1 MSSTI
6 QAQSLKDPEIA
17 ELFSK
22 EDPEKRFTDLRKVGR
37 GGFGAVFFARD
48 VHTNDVVAIK
58 RIPYSGRKA
67 MKRWQGIIKEVRCL
81 RKLKHPNIVEYKGC
95 YLREHR
101 AWLVME
107 YCSGSVVDLLKVH
120 KKPLQEMEIAAI
132 IHGALH
138 GLAYLHSRA
147 MIHRDIKAGNI
158 LLTPEGQVKLAD
170 FGFASMASSAKSFV
184 GTPYWMAPEI
194 ILSKNEEQYDSKVDV
209 WSLGITCIQIA
220 ERKPPLFDM
229 NVRRALY
236 LITRNKPPTLQSN
249 EWSSSFRN
257 FVESCLQKNPKDR
270 PTSKELLKHP
280 FLLRERPTAVVTD
293 LLQRA
298 KEEKK
303 RVLENLRN
311 EKTKKVLSQEAHKG
325 PAAEAQE
332 EKDQD
337 NGVGQTGAVHN
348 IGSHQSIPRV
358 SSRTRSQSSRV
369 NILPDA
375 SDNKNELDV
384 MEGIHTIVSNN
395 TAIHSK
401 PVTREM
407 PEREQESQ
415 LREQMSGCK
424 RMTQQHQKQLMNLE
438 KKLKA
443 KMDEHRLRLEKD
455 LETQRNTF
463 AAKMKK
469 LIKKHEAAVEKQ
481 AKVMS
486 NEAKKF
492 QQRIQAEQKKELNSL
507 LKTQKRE
514 YKLRKEQLKEELNE
528 NKSTP
533 RKEKQEWLSKQ
544 KENIQHFQEE
554 EKTNLLQRQR
564 RYLELQCRRFERKL
578 LLGCHNLEQDLVR
591 EELNK
596 RQAQKDLEHAML
608 LRQHEST
615 QELEF
620 RHLKTVQKMRCEL
633 MSLQHQTELTD
644 QLEDNKW
651 RELEL
656 RWKHVMQVQQQ
667 PQSLKRHLDEAQEA
681 ECQALKTQLQQE
693 LELLTELQ
701 SKIKMQ
707 VEAQHAQELRELE
720 ERVSLRKALLKQ
732 QMDEEILTFQNE
744 CTERI
749 RSLLECRA
757 KEMKAF
763 NSESEGLG
771 FRNVLSNLAPEA
783 FSHSSP
789 GDPHRGHPIGGL
801 SQAWGHPVQDLA
813 CMYKLFSRVPNGLK
827 TMCVCVSSCLREQ
840 GKALVSEEG
849 NRKNPIDYI
858 QVTWNIFSTATPGPL
873 SLSLFIDD
881 KLKKGVK
888 GTECGCQLTSELE
901 GMFRDMSISSI
912 TMDEFRQHLQTTGV
926 SLGGVDLT
934 IRVLMTGYWPTP
946 SATPKCNIP
955 PAPRHAFEIF
965 RRFYLAKR
973 SGR

>member
-22 EDPEKRFTDLRKVGR
+22 EDPEKRFTNLIKVGQ

-48 VHTNDVVAIK
+48 VHTNNVVAIK
-58 RIPYSGRKA
+58 KIPYSGKLA
-67 MKRWQGIIKEVRCL
+67 MQRWQGIIKEVRLL
-81 RKLKHPNIVEYKGC
+81 RTLKHPNIVIYKGC
-95 YLREHR
+95 YLREQR

-107 YCSGSVVDLLKVH
+107 YCAGSVSDLLEFH
-120 KKPLQEMEIAAI
+120 KMPLQEMEIAAI
-132 IHGALH
+132 IHGALQ

-147 MIHRDIKAGNI
+147 MIHRDIKARNI

-170 FGFASMASSAKSFV
+170 FGFASMASPAKSFV
-184 GTPYWMAPEI
+184 GTPHWMAPEI
-194 ILSKNEEQYDSKVDV
+194 ILGRNEEQYDSKVDV
-209 WSLGITCIQIA
+209 WSLGITCIEIA
-220 ERKPPLFDM
+220 EREPPLFAL
-229 NVRRALY
+229 NAKHALY
-236 LITRNKPPTLQSN
+236 LITRNDPPTLQSN

-257 FVESCLQKNPKDR
+257 FVESCVQKNPEDR

-303 RVLENLRN
+303 RVLDNLRN
-311 EKTKKVLSQEAHKG
+311 RKTKEVLSQEAHQG

-332 EKDQD
+332 DQD
-337 NGVGQTGAVHN
+337 HGVEQTGAVHN
-348 IGSHQSIPRV
+348 IESHQSVPHM
-358 SSRTRSQSSRV
+358 SNRTRSQSGRV
-369 NILPDA
+369 NILQDA
-375 SDNKNELDV
+375 SDNKDELQV
-384 MEGIHTIVSNN
+384 MEGIETIRSNN
-395 TAIHSK
+395 SAIRSR
-401 PVTREM
+401 PDTREI
-407 PEREQESQ
+407 PEHEQECQ
-415 LREQMSGCK
+415 LREQMSGSK

-443 KMDEHRLRLEKD
+443 KMDEHHLRLEKD

-469 LIKKHEAAVEKQ
+469 LLKKHQVAVEKE
-481 AKVMS
+481 AKGMS
-486 NEAKKF
+486 NKVKKL
-492 QQRIQAEQKKELNSL
+492 QQRIQTEQKKELNSL

-514 YKLRKEQLKEELNE
+514 YKLRKEQLKKELNE

-564 RYLELQCRRFERKL
+564 RYLELQCRRFKRKL
-578 LLGCHNLEQDLVR
+578 LLGCYKLEQDLVG

-596 RQAQKDLEHAML
+596 RKAQKDLEHAML

-620 RHLKTVQKMRCEL
+620 RHLNTVQKMRCEL
-633 MSLQHQTELTD
+633 MSLQHQTELSD
-644 QLEDNKW
+644 QLERNKRRE
-651 RELEL
+651 REL
-656 RWKHVMQVQQQ
+656 RRKHVMQVRQQ
-667 PQSLKRHLDEAQEA
+667 PQSLKHVWLVVNPTEKQTQNLAILTEQYDHNINEMLSTRARHLDEAQEA

-707 VEAQHAQELRELE
+707 AEAQHAQELRELE

-732 QMDEEILTFQNE
+732 QMEEEIVTSQNE

-749 RSLLECRA
+749 RRLLERRA
-757 KEMKAF
+757 KEVKAF
-763 NSESEGLG
+763 NFESEGLG
-771 FRNVLSNLAPEA
+771 FRNIHSNLAPEA

-789 GDPHRGHPIGGL
+789 GAPHRGHPIGGL
-801 SQAWGHPVQDLA
+801 PQAWGHPVQGGSPAMQVTLLSQ
-813 CMYKLFSRVPNGLK
+813 CMGYPEV
-827 TMCVCVSSCLREQ
+827 
-840 GKALVSEEG
+840 AVSE
-849 NRKNPIDYI
+849 
-858 QVTWNIFSTATPGPL
+858 F
-873 SLSLFIDD
+873 
-881 KLKKGVK
+881 
-888 GTECGCQLTSELE
+888 
-901 GMFRDMSISSI
+901 
-912 TMDEFRQHLQTTGV
+912 
-926 SLGGVDLT
+926 T
-934 IRVLMTGYWPTP
+934 I
-946 SATPKCNIP
+946 
-955 PAPRHAFEIF
+955 AFGF
-965 RRFYLAKR
+965 
-973 SGR
+973 

>member
-58 RIPYSGRKA
+58 RLPYSGRKA
-67 MKRWQGIIKEVRCL
+67 MERWQGIIKEVRCL
-81 RKLKHPNIVEYKGC
+81 RTLKHPNIVEYKGW

-132 IHGALH
+132 IHGALQ

-158 LLTPEGQVKLAD
+158 LLTTRGQVKLAD
-170 FGFASMASSAKSFV
+170 FGFASMTSSAKSFV
-184 GTPYWMAPEI
+184 GTPYWIYNITICKLELMQNAP
-194 ILSKNEEQYDSKVDV
+194 V
-209 WSLGITCIQIA
+209 LGGVF
-220 ERKPPLFDM
+220 PPGCWYVIM
-229 NVRRALY
+229 
-236 LITRNKPPTLQSN
+236 TTGENKSN
-249 EWSSSFRN
+249 T
-257 FVESCLQKNPKDR
+257 VYA
-270 PTSKELLKHP
+270 THP
-280 FLLRERPTAVVTD
+280 FLLRERPTTVLTD
-293 LLQRA
+293 LLERA

-303 RVLENLRN
+303 RVLDNLQN
-311 EKTKKVLSQEAHKG
+311 QKTKKVLSQEAHKG
-325 PAAEAQE
+325 PAVGAQE

-337 NGVGQTGAVHN
+337 HGVGQTGAVHN
-348 IGSHQSIPRV
+348 IGSHQSVPRMCN
-358 SSRTRSQSSRV
+358 RTRSQSGGV
-369 NILPDA
+369 DILQDA
-375 SDNKNELDV
+375 SGNKDELPV
-384 MEGIHTIVSNN
+384 MEGIETITSNDS
-395 TAIHSK
+395 AIRSRPLSIWISVK
-401 PVTREM
+401 QISTLVTREM
-407 PEREQESQ
+407 PEHEQETQ
-415 LREQMSGCK
+415 LREQMSVCK
-424 RMTQQHQKQLMNLE
+424 RIIQQHQKQLMNLE
-438 KKLKA
+438 MKLRA
-443 KMDEHRLRLEKD
+443 KMDEHHLRLEKD
-455 LETQRNTF
+455 LETQRNTL

-469 LIKKHEAAVEKQ
+469 LIKKHQAAVEKQ
-481 AKVMS
+481 AKVMC
-486 NEAKKF
+486 NKVKKF
-492 QQRIQAEQKKELNSL
+492 QQRIQDEQKKELDSL

-554 EKTNLLQRQR
+554 EKTNLLQHQR
-564 RYLELQCRRFERKL
+564 RYLELQCHLFERKL

-596 RQAQKDLEHAML
+596 RQAQKELEHAML

-620 RHLKTVQKMRCEL
+620 RHLNTVQKMRCEL

-644 QLEDNKW
+644 QLERNKRRE
-651 RELEL
+651 REL
-656 RWKHVMQVQQQ
+656 RRKHVMQVRQQ
-667 PQSLKRHLDEAQEA
+667 PKSLKPHLDEAQEA

-707 VEAQHAQELRELE
+707 AEAQDAQELRELE
-720 ERVSLRKALLKQ
+720 QRVSLRKALLKQ
-732 QMDEEILTFQNE
+732 KMEEEILTSQNE

-749 RSLLECRA
+749 RSLLERRA
-757 KEMKAF
+757 KEMNAF
-763 NSESEGLG
+763 KSESEGLG

-789 GDPHRGHPIGGL
+789 TAPHRGHPIGGL
-801 SQAWGHPVQDLA
+801 QQAWGHPIKGGSPV
-813 CMYKLFSRVPNGLK
+813 M
-827 TMCVCVSSCLREQ
+827 
-840 GKALVSEEG
+840 
-849 NRKNPIDYI
+849 
-858 QVTWNIFSTATPGPL
+858 QVTLL
-873 SLSLFIDD
+873 SQCMGYPEVAVWEFAIA
-881 KLKKGVK
+881 
-888 GTECGCQLTSELE
+888 
-901 GMFRDMSISSI
+901 FR
-912 TMDEFRQHLQTTGV
+912 F
-926 SLGGVDLT
+926 
-934 IRVLMTGYWPTP
+934 
-946 SATPKCNIP
+946 
-955 PAPRHAFEIF
+955 
-965 RRFYLAKR
+965 
-973 SGR
+973 

>member
-1 MSSTI
+1 
-6 QAQSLKDPEIA
+6 
-17 ELFSK
+17 
-22 EDPEKRFTDLRKVGR
+22 
-37 GGFGAVFFARD
+37 
-48 VHTNDVVAIK
+48 
-58 RIPYSGRKA
+58 
-67 MKRWQGIIKEVRCL
+67 
-81 RKLKHPNIVEYKGC
+81 
-95 YLREHR
+95 
-101 AWLVME
+101 ME
-107 YCSGSVVDLLKVH
+107 YCSGSVVDLLEVH

-132 IHGALH
+132 IHGALR
-138 GLAYLHSRA
+138 GLAYLHSRF

-158 LLTPEGQVKLAD
+158 LLTPRGQVKLAD
-170 FGFASMASSAKSFV
+170 FGFASMASSAKSFL
-184 GTPYWMAPEI
+184 GTPHWMAPEI
-194 ILSKNEEQYDSKVDV
+194 ILRKNEEKYDRKVDV
-209 WSLGITCIQIA
+209 WSLGITCIEIA
-220 ERKPPLFDM
+220 ERDPPLFDISARH
-229 NVRRALY
+229 VLY
-236 LITRNKPPTLQSN
+236 HITRNNPPTLQSN
-249 EWSSSFRN
+249 EWSSSFCN

-270 PTSKELLKHP
+270 PTSKKLLKHP
-280 FLLRERPTAVVTD
+280 FLLRERPTAVVRD
-293 LLQRA
+293 LLRRA

-311 EKTKKVLSQEAHKG
+311 QKTKKVLSREAHKG

-337 NGVGQTGAVHN
+337 HGVGQTGAVHN
-348 IGSHQSIPRV
+348 IGSHQSIPCM
-358 SSRTRSQSSRV
+358 SNWTRSQSGRV
-369 NILPDA
+369 NILQDA
-375 SDNKNELDV
+375 SDSKYELHM
-384 MEGIHTIVSNN
+384 MEGIETIMSNN
-395 TAIHSK
+395 SAIRSR
-401 PVTREM
+401 PDTREM
-407 PEREQESQ
+407 PEHEQESQ

-455 LETQRNTF
+455 LETQHNTF

-469 LIKKHEAAVEKQ
+469 LLKKHQVAVEKE

-507 LKTQKRE
+507 LKTQRRE

-596 RQAQKDLEHAML
+596 RKAHKDLEHAML
-608 LRQHEST
+608 LRQHESMK
-615 QELEF
+615 ELEF
-620 RHLKTVQKMRCEL
+620 RHLNTVQKMRCEL

-644 QLEDNKW
+644 QLERNKRRE
-651 RELEL
+651 REL
-656 RWKHVMQVQQQ
+656 RRKHVMQVRQQ

-701 SKIKMQ
+701 SKIRMQ

-732 QMDEEILTFQNE
+732 QMEEEILTFQNE

-749 RSLLECRA
+749 RSLLERRA

-789 GDPHRGHPIGGL
+789 GSPHRGHPIGGL

-827 TMCVCVSSCLREQ
+827 TMCECVSSCLREQ

-849 NRKNPIDYI
+849 EGKNPIDYI
-858 QVTWNIFSTATPGPL
+858 QGLLDLKSGFDRFLQESFNNDRLFKQTIAGDLEYFCNRNSRSPEYV
-873 SLSLFIDD
+873 SLFIDD

-888 GTECGCQLTSELE
+888 GQTDQEVETVLDKAMVLLRLMQEKDIFECYYK
-901 GMFRDMSISSI
+901 
-912 TMDEFRQHLQTTGV
+912 QHLARRLLTNKSV
-926 SLGGVDLT
+926 SDDSEKNM
-934 IRVLMTGYWPTP
+934 I
-946 SATPKCNIP
+946 SK
-955 PAPRHAFEIF
+955 
-965 RRFYLAKR
+965 
-973 SGR
+973 

>member
-1 MSSTI
+1 MMSSTI

-22 EDPEKRFTDLRKVGR
+22 EDPEKCFTDLRKVGG

-58 RIPYSGRKA
+58 RLPFSGRNA
-67 MKRWQGIIKEVRCL
+67 MERWQGIIKEVRCL
-81 RKLKHPNIVEYKGC
+81 RTLKHPNIVEYKGC

-132 IHGALH
+132 IHGALQ
-138 GLAYLHSRA
+138 GLAYLHSRG

-158 LLTPEGQVKLAD
+158 LLTTRGQVKLAD

-184 GTPYWMAPEI
+184 GTPYWIAPEI
-194 ILSKNEEQYDSKVDV
+194 ILGRNEEPYDSKVDV

-220 ERKPPLFDM
+220 ERKPPLFAM
-229 NVRRALY
+229 NAKRALY
-236 LITRNKPPTLQSN
+236 HITRNKPPTLQSN

-257 FVESCLQKNPKDR
+257 FVESCLQKIPKYR
-270 PTSKELLKHP
+270 STSKELLKHP
-280 FLLRERPTAVVTD
+280 FLLRERPTTVLTD
-293 LLQRA
+293 LLERA
-298 KEEKK
+298 KEEK
-303 RVLENLRN
+303 RRMLDDLRN
-311 EKTKKVLSQEAHKG
+311 QKMKKVLSQEAHKG
-325 PAAEAQE
+325 PAEEAQE

-337 NGVGQTGAVHN
+337 HGVGQTGAVHN
-348 IGSHQSIPRV
+348 IGSHQSVPRMCN
-358 SSRTRSQSSRV
+358 RTRSQSGGV
-369 NILPDA
+369 DILQDA
-375 SDNKNELDV
+375 SDNKDELHV
-384 MEGIHTIVSNN
+384 MEGIETITYNDS
-395 TAIHSK
+395 AIRSR

-407 PEREQESQ
+407 PEHEQETQ
-415 LREQMSGCK
+415 LRLQMSGCK
-424 RMTQQHQKQLMNLE
+424 RMMQQHQKQLMNVE
-438 KKLKA
+438 KKFKA

-455 LETQRNTF
+455 LVTQRNTF
-463 AAKMKK
+463 AAKMKQ
-469 LIKKHEAAVEKQ
+469 LIKKHQAAVEKQ
-481 AKVMS
+481 AKVMCS
-486 NEAKKF
+486 KVKKF
-492 QQRIQAEQKKELNSL
+492 QQHIQDEQKKELNSL
-507 LKTQKRE
+507 LKSQKRE

-564 RYLELQCRRFERKL
+564 RYLELQCRLFKRKL

-596 RQAQKDLEHAML
+596 RQAQKELEHAML

-620 RHLKTVQKMRCEL
+620 HHLNTVQKMRCEL

-644 QLEDNKW
+644 QLERNKR
-651 RELEL
+651 REREL
-656 RWKHVMQVQQQ
+656 RWKHVMQVRQQ
-667 PQSLKRHLDEAQEA
+667 PKSLKPHLDEAQEA

-707 VEAQHAQELRELE
+707 AEAQDAQELRELE
-720 ERVSLRKALLKQ
+720 QRVSLRKALLKQ
-732 QMDEEILTFQNE
+732 QMEQDILTLQNE

-749 RSLLECRA
+749 RSLLERRE

-771 FRNVLSNLAPEA
+771 FTNVLSNLAPEA

-789 GDPHRGHPIGGL
+789 GAPHRGHPISGL
-801 SQAWGHPVQDLA
+801 PQAWGHPIQELA

-827 TMCVCVSSCLREQ
+827 TMCECVSSYLREQ

-849 NRKNPIDYI
+849 EGKNPIDYI
-858 QVTWNIFSTATPGPL
+858 QGLLDLKSRFDCFLQESFNNDQ
-873 SLSLFIDD
+873 LFKQTIAGD
-881 KLKKGVK
+881 
-888 GTECGCQLTSELE
+888 LE
-901 GMFRDMSISSI
+901 YFLNRNSRSP
-912 TMDEFRQHLQTTGV
+912 EF
-926 SLGGVDLT
+926 
-934 IRVLMTGYWPTP
+934 IIIY
-946 SATPKCNIP
+946 
-955 PAPRHAFEIF
+955 
-965 RRFYLAKR
+965 
-973 SGR
+973 